1 MDSTAA
7 LRVLM
12 GEGPVEAVVNE
23 CSNLSLL
30 EPTSEDDEV
39 EGEAERES
47 MRGGEC
53 TKPGG
58 MEDSIQLSTL
68 LRW

>member
-7 LRVLM
+7 SRVLI

-30 EPTSEDDEV
+30 EPASEDDDGV
-39 EGEAERES
+39 GEA
-47 MRGGEC
+47 GGG
-53 TKPGG
+53 T
-58 MEDSIQLSTL
+58 
-68 LRW
+68 